1 MSRTAY
7 HNLPSLLASVM
18 FFFGSG
24 VSAFNKI
31 GIIDCS
37 GKTIIPCEYHRIEK
51 LPNGFFFLEKM
62 DKNHPLKY
70 SYDGIIVDHDGKP
83 VATKVPASCTLSNV
97 YMPRTY
103 DTTGG
108 SDKLPSGTILEI
120 HNSMGFGLC
129 RLNGEIILEPKFEAI
144 TDPIEE
150 FFPISKGDRLTR
162 TTLLF
167 MLNSK
172 TGERHDTPTDAW
184 IDNPNNGIPIR
195 FKTMR
200 DGRTFCGYMI
210 PCGKVVISPS
220 FSSAEEFSDN
230 GLALV
235 SRTGGCREFIDKNGL
250 SVSPKYDQATQFFE
264 NLAIVGIKEKD
275 IVLYGLIN
283 EKFELIMQP
292 KFHQM
297 QRLSKNLYAAQKVS
311 DGPWEAINSS
321 GEYLFSFPTG
331 TTHIFPQQNTITC
344 ITRNLPTAKA
354 KYIFLDNMGN
364 VLSSNENSRPL
375 FFEFG
380 LAARHGQSEWELI
393 DKEERVTKIPNVS
406 YLKILSSE
414 RILKYVQDNRFNI
427 AVWRNPN
434 PVGFGPCMNRIEHL
448 NALLKEFNLIG
459 MPRTQ
464 LEQLLGPTESPRNGA
479 SFYWISTGVCGHS
492 WTGIEIE
499 FDHEK
504 VNRWRESRKSGENHH
519 FTPWVSTNMLLN
531 PNPKVIERAESDPV
545 LPLIPKPT
553 SL

>member
-7 HNLPSLLASVM
+7 LNLTILLVSAV
-18 FFFGSG
+18 FFFGTS
-24 VSAFNKI
+24 VSAFQKI
-31 GIIDCS
+31 GIVDS
-37 GKTIIPCEYHRIEK
+37 VGKAIIPCEYHRIEK
-51 LPNGFFFLEKM
+51 LSNGFFFLEKM
-62 DKNHPLKY
+62 DKSHPMKY
-70 SYDGIIVDHDGKP
+70 SYDGTIVDQDGKP
-83 VATKVPASCTLSNV
+83 ISIKLPANCTLSNV
-97 YMPRTY
+97 YLPRSTNSNEN
-103 DTTGG
+103 TG
-108 SDKLPSGTILEI
+108 KLPSGTIMEI
-120 HNSMGFGLC
+120 HSTRGFGLC
-129 RLNGEIILEPKFEAI
+129 GLNGEIILEPEFEAI
-144 TDPIEE
+144 TDPCEE
-150 FFPISKGDRLTR
+150 FFPISKGNRLER

-167 MLNSK
+167 ILNSK
-172 TGERHDTPTDAW
+172 TGERFDAPADAW
-184 IDNPNNGIPIR
+184 IHNPGKGNPIR

-200 DGRTFCGYMI
+200 GGRTFCGYMT
-210 PCGKVVISPS
+210 PFGRVVISPS
-220 FSSAEEFSDN
+220 FSDAEEFSDD

-235 SRTGGCREFIDKNGL
+235 SRTGGCREFINKNGL
-250 SVSPKYDQATQFFE
+250 SVSPKYEQATQFFE

-283 EKFELIMQP
+283 EKFELILQP

-297 QRLSKNLYAAQKVS
+297 QRLSKNLYAAQKVA

-321 GEYLFSFPTG
+321 GESLFSFPAG
-331 TTHIFPQQNTITC
+331 ITHIFPQQNAITC

-354 KYIFLDNMGN
+354 KYIFLDYTGN
-364 VLSSNENSRPL
+364 VLSSNENSRPVN
-375 FFEFG
+375 FEFG
-380 LAARHGQSEWELI
+380 LAARQVGSEWELI
-393 DKEERVTKIPNVS
+393 DKEERVTKIPNAS

-414 RILKYVQDNRFNI
+414 RILKYAQDNRFNAAI
-427 AVWRNPN
+427 WRNPN
-434 PVGFGPCMNRIEHL
+434 PVGFGPCMNRIEHF

-464 LEQLLGPTESPRNGA
+464 LEQLLGPTENPRNGA

-504 VNRWRESRKSGENHH
+504 VSRWRESRKSGENLYS
-519 FTPWVSTNMLLN
+519 TSWVTTNMLLN

>member
-31 GIIDCS
+31 GIIDSS

-70 SYDGIIVDHDGKP
+70 SYDGIIVDQDGKP
-83 VATKVPASCTLSNV
+83 VVTKFPASCTLSNV

-129 RLNGEIILEPKFEAI
+129 RSNGEIILEPKFEAI

-150 FFPISKGDRLTR
+150 FFPISKGDRHSR

-172 TGERHDTPTDAW
+172 TGERFDAPADAW
-184 IDNPNNGIPIR
+184 IDNPNNGYPIR

-200 DGRTFCGYMI
+200 DGREFYGYMT
-210 PCGKVVISPS
+210 PFGKVVISPS
-220 FSSAEEFSDN
+220 FRNAEEFSDN
-230 GLALV
+230 GLASVLN
-235 SRTGGCREFIDKNGL
+235 SENGREYINRDGHT
-250 SVSPKYDQATQFFE
+250 VSPKYEQATKFFE
-264 NLAIVGIKEKD
+264 NLAIVGIKVKD
-275 IVLYGLIN
+275 IVLYGLVN
-283 EKFELIMQP
+283 EKFELILKP
-292 KFHQM
+292 KFHQV
-297 QRLSKNLYAAQKVS
+297 QRLSKNIYAAQKVAN
-311 DGPWEAINSS
+311 GPLEAINSS
-321 GEYLFSFPTG
+321 GETLFSFPAE
-331 TTHIFPQQNTITC
+331 TTHISPQKDVIVC
-344 ITRNLPTAKA
+344 ITQSLTPNIPKS
-354 KYIFLDNMGN
+354 IVLDLNGKI
-364 VLSSNENSRPL
+364 LESSEYSRPVN
-375 FFEFG
+375 FEFG
-380 LAARHGQSEWELI
+380 LAARSAKAGWELI
-393 DKEERVTKIPNVS
+393 DKEGHVTKYPQAS
-406 YLKILSSE
+406 YLKVLSPE
-414 RILKYVQDNRFNI
+414 RILKCVQDNRFNI
-427 AVWRNPN
+427 AVWKDPN
-434 PVGFGPCMNRIEHL
+434 PVGCEIGMRRIEAFS
-448 NALLKEFNLIG
+448 ALLKEFNLIG
-459 MPRTQ
+459 MPRMR
-464 LEQLLGPTESPRNGA
+464 LEQLLGPTERPGNGA
-479 SFYWISTGVCGHS
+479 NFYWILSGMCGHS

-504 VNRWRESRKSGENHH
+504 VSRWRETRKSGENMH
-519 FTPWVSTNMLLN
+519 FTPWVTTNMLLN

-545 LPLIPKPT
+545 MPLIPKPT